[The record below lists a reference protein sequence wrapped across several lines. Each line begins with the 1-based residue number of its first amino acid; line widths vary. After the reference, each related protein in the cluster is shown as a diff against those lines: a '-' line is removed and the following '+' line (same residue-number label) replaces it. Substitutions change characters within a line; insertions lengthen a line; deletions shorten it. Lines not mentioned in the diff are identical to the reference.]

1 VSEGEFLALPESNQP
16 IELIDGEVILAPRP
30 SLRHQE
36 VLTRVVAALRE
47 WANAHRARAT
57 IVQAPFDVRFGPN
70 RILQPDAVVF
80 LYGLAD
86 DVETP
91 VTQVPDLC
99 VEVLSGNRAH
109 DRVTK
114 RYVYGEAGVP
124 EYWIIDPAGVI
135 ERRTGPALT
144 ELELVQEHLSTP
156 LLPGFALDLA
166 RLLPRH

>member
-1 VSEGEFLALPESNQP
+1 
-16 IELIDGEVILAPRP
+16 
-30 SLRHQE
+30 
-36 VLTRVVAALRE
+36 
-47 WANAHRARAT
+47 
-57 IVQAPFDVRFGPN
+57 
-70 RILQPDAVVF
+70 VVF
-80 LYGLAD
+80 LHGLAD

-124 EYWIIDPAGVI
+124 EYWIVDPAGVI

-144 ELELVQEHLSTP
+144 ELELVQERLGTP